1 MTSTALPLLPYLANT
16 PIVVCLAST
25 AVSSPLGFS
34 RCSSFS
40 ISVYLVSIMDS
51 RVVAAAS
58 FVVLSGCYKK
68 KIQKFKS
75 DFLSP
80 FHFYFENTPDEHATT
95 HTRRKPKTE

>member
-16 PIVVCLAST
+16 PIVVYLAST
-25 AVSSPLGFS
+25 AVSSPLGLS
-34 RCSSFS
+34 RVS
-40 ISVYLVSIMDS
+40 ISVYLVSIMDN